1 MTCYGQPDLVS
12 GCLTENHA
20 KHRSRGDKLKKR
32 SRCDGAGD
40 DQNELNVGTDHNFR
54 PLEIS
59 LRSPPPRRDS
69 DGQRPQM
76 LGSVI
81 NTGNRIEHLFL
92 AAVQMMI
99 PLFLDSLFVEI
110 EKIITDYLGSC
121 GVNSP
126 LSSYFP
132 NQVFPTKTG
141 PYLPFTAAIASKP

>member
-1 MTCYGQPDLVS
+1 
-12 GCLTENHA
+12 
-20 KHRSRGDKLKKR
+20 
-32 SRCDGAGD
+32 
-40 DQNELNVGTDHNFR
+40 
-54 PLEIS
+54 
-59 LRSPPPRRDS
+59 
-69 DGQRPQM
+69 M

-92 AAVQMMI
+92 AAVQMMS